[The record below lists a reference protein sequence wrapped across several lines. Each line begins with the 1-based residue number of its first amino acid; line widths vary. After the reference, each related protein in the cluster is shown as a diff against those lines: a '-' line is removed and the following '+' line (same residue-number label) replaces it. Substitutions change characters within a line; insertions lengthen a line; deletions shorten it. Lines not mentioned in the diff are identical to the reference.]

1 MNDNSVVFAETYI
14 RLNISEN
21 TSVGTELTRIN
32 ATDKDIGLNGKVKS
46 LFCFLKKFCLFTFD
60 FDRFIIRLVMVF
72 HHLVGWIISELVI
85 QLECTKERF
94 GFCSIKIFTFFSLV

>member
-1 MNDNSVVFAETYI
+1 MNDNSVVLAETYI

-46 LFCFLKKFCLFTFD
+46 FFVFFVYLHLISIDSLFD
-60 FDRFIIRLVMVF
+60 
-72 HHLVGWIISELVI
+72 
-85 QLECTKERF
+85 
-94 GFCSIKIFTFFSLV
+94 

>member
-1 MNDNSVVFAETYI
+1 MNDNSVVLAETYI

-46 LFCFLKKFCLFTFD
+46 FFVFCLFTFD
-60 FDRFIIRLVMVF
+60 FR
-72 HHLVGWIISELVI
+72 
-85 QLECTKERF
+85 
-94 GFCSIKIFTFFSLV
+94 